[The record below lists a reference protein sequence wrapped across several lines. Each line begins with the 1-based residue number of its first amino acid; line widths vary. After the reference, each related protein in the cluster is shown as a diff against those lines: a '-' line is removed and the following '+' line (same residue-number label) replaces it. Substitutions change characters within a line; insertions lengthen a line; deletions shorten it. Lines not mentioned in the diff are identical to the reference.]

1 MAVAARLVDLDTIEE
16 KDLLELRLCDLPLK
30 IENTWLAELVRNLYS
45 ELEAR
50 ELSIRP
56 PCYLG
61 DEWFSPEG
69 VPAIALPFY
78 LAHPR
83 LIALERKMI
92 GEAEGEEKE
101 EAMRLL
107 RHECGHALVH
117 AFALTRKRSWREI
130 FGHPIKPFSD
140 YYRYQPYSKSYVRN
154 LKDFYA
160 QSHPEEDF
168 AETFA
173 VWLNPAINWREEY
186 KDWPAIKKLEYIDAL
201 QPTVRAK
208 IVQVSKADLFWHIN
222 SLKKKLESHYRA
234 KRKLYIE
241 HEAKFFDDDLKELF
255 PAPTGKARLAAARFL
270 AGQTLDLE
278 RTVSHWTGEKKV
290 LIGALLRRLK
300 KRCHALKLEVN
311 AHGTDAAL
319 VEFTAY
325 LTSLVLNH
333 RYTNRYK
340 PGKE

>member
-1 MAVAARLVDLDTIEE
+1 MPRPTINLDTIDE
-16 KDLLELRLCDLPLK
+16 KELMELRLCDLPLK
-30 IENTWLAELVRNLYS
+30 IDGTWLGELVAQLYA
-45 ELEAR
+45 ELEAKG
-50 ELSIRP
+50 LAFRP

-83 LIALERKMI
+83 LMQIERKLI
-92 GEAEGEEKE
+92 GEAEGESRD

-117 AFALTRKRSWREI
+117 AFNLTKRARWREV
-130 FGHPIKPFSD
+130 FGHPQKPFSD

-173 VWLNPAINWREEY
+173 VWLNPEINWRGLYEG
-186 KDWPAIKKLEYIDAL
+186 WPALKKLEYIEELVPAIGKK
-201 QPTVRAK
+201 TVSVK
-208 IVQVSKADLFWHIN
+208 KSEFFWQI
-222 SLKKKLESHYRA
+222 STLKKKLDSHYKA
-234 KRKLYIE
+234 KRRLYIE
-241 HEAKFFDDDLKELF
+241 HEADFFDADLKQLF
-255 PAPTGKARLAAARFL
+255 PVVQGKSKIAAARFL
-270 AGQTLDLE
+270 AGQTSDLE
-278 RTVSHWTGEKKV
+278 RTVSRWTGEKKV
-290 LIGALLRRLK
+290 LIHNLLARLK
-300 KRCHALKLEVN
+300 KRCQVLKLEVN
-311 AHGTDAAL
+311 ARGTDAAL

-325 LTSLVLNH
+325 LTSLVSNH

-340 PGKE
+340 PGK

>member
-1 MAVAARLVDLDTIEE
+1 MARPAIDLDSVDE
-16 KDLLELRLCDLPLK
+16 KQLLQLRLCDLPIR
-30 IENTWLAELVRNLYS
+30 IENTALQELIRKLYAELEGRGL
-45 ELEAR
+45 AF
-50 ELSIRP
+50 RP

-83 LIALERKMI
+83 LIQLERKLI
-92 GEAEGEEKE
+92 GEAEGEDRG

-107 RHECGHALVH
+107 RHECGHAVVH
-117 AFALTRKRSWREI
+117 AFGLTKRASWREV
-130 FGHPIKPFSD
+130 FGHPRKPFSD

-173 VWLNPAINWREEY
+173 VWLNPEIDWRELY
-186 KDWPAIKKLEYIDAL
+186 AGWPALKKLEYIDSL
-201 QPTVRAK
+201 VPSIGKKPVTVAK
-208 IVQVSKADLFWHIN
+208 KEFFWQI
-222 SLKKKLESHYRA
+222 STLKKKLDSHYRA

-241 HEAKFFDDDLKELF
+241 HEPDFFDADLKAIFIPQE
-255 PAPTGKARLAAARFL
+255 GKARLKASRFITQKRH
-270 AGQTLDLE
+270 ALE
-278 RTVSHWTGEKKV
+278 DTVGRWTGEKKV
-290 LIGALLRRLK
+290 LIHNLLARLQ
-300 KRCHALKLEVN
+300 KRCDLLKLEVP
-311 AHGTDAAL
+311 AAKEEQAL
-319 VEFTAY
+319 TQFTSY
-325 LTSLVLNH
+325 LTTLVSNH

-340 PGKE
+340 PGK

>member
-1 MAVAARLVDLDTIEE
+1 MPLKVDLDTLDE
-16 KDLLELRLCDLPLK
+16 KQLLQYRLCDLPIR
-30 IENTWLAELVRNLYS
+30 IENTWLAELVDKLYA
-45 ELEAR
+45 ELAAHG
-50 ELSIRP
+50 LAFRP

-69 VPAIALPFY
+69 IPAIALPFY

-83 LIALERKMI
+83 LIALERKLI
-92 GEAEGEEKE
+92 GEAEGEDKT

-107 RHECGHALVH
+107 RHECGHAVVH
-117 AFALTRKRSWREI
+117 AFSLTKRRAWREV
-130 FGHPIKPFSD
+130 FGHPMKPFSD

-173 VWLNPAINWREEY
+173 VWLDGESAWREHY
-186 KDWPAIKKLEYIDAL
+186 GGWPALKKLEYIENLA
-201 QPTVRAK
+201 PTIGKQTVVVPKR
-208 IVQVSKADLFWHIN
+208 DFFWQI
-222 SLKKKLESHYRA
+222 STLKKRLDSHYKT

-241 HEAKFFDDDLKELF
+241 HEIDFFDADLQTLF
-255 PAPTGKARLAAARFL
+255 PPPVGKKLAAARFL
-270 AGQTLDLE
+270 AGQTSELE
-278 RTVSHWTGEKKV
+278 HNVSRWTGEKKI
-290 LIGALLRRLK
+290 LIHNLLARLK
-300 KRCHALKLEVN
+300 KRCHALRLEVN
-311 AHGTDAAL
+311 ARGTDRVL

-325 LTSLVLNH
+325 LTSLVANH

-340 PGKE
+340 PTK